1 MQDDNRQQEGRAELA
16 RGLSEAIARDI
27 ESRRIDAQVTF
38 KGEAFDVLR
47 GDEKVTIT
55 ANADGSFTI
64 DAVSRGVGSAKEK
77 QSARQIREAVTS
89 WLTAAKTDT
98 PG

>member
-1 MQDDNRQQEGRAELA
+1 MQANKQQEGRAEQA

-27 ESRRIDAQVTF
+27 ESRRLDAQVTY

-64 DAVSRGVGSAKEK
+64 DAVSQGIGSGNEK
-77 QSARQIREAVTS
+77 QSAQQIRDAMTT
-89 WLTAAKTDT
+89 WLTGARH
-98 PG
+98 